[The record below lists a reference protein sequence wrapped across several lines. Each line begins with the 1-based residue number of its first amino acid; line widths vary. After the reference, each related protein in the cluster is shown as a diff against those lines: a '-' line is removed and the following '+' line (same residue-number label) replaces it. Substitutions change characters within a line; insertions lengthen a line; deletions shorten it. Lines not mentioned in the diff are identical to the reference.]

1 MTRAAVPYRVGEG
14 GRGRGAIHAVA
25 ARVEVVRQCVLCN
38 VYILGLFLK
47 IQSKVLGLFEI
58 H

>member
-1 MTRAAVPYRVGEG
+1 MTRAAVSVPSGEG

-25 ARVEVVRQCVLCN
+25 ARVELVRQCVLR
-38 VYILGLFLK
+38 ILGLFLK

>member
-1 MTRAAVPYRVGEG
+1 MRLFPYRVGEG

-25 ARVEVVRQCVLCN
+25 ARVELVQQCVLC
-38 VYILGLFLK
+38 VLGLFLQ